1 MTAEKPVPTFRFNKR
16 VPVEPEPALVYEAGA
31 RVEVL
36 AHGQRYRGVVVRPA
50 TATRPSFELA
60 LFGLSDDAGTLEIFV
75 VQAREVI
82 RFLPGPGSS
91 NYDYV
96 ARLQAQRFG
105 RSR

>member
-1 MTAEKPVPTFRFNKR
+1 MSEKH
-16 VPVEPEPALVYEAGA
+16 VPVFALKKRAPAEPEPGLVYQAGA

-36 AHGQRYRGVVVRPA
+36 AHGQRYRGTVMRPA

-82 RFLPGPGSS
+82 RFPHSPGAEK
-91 NYDYV
+91 YACV

-105 RSR
+105 RASR